1 LECKMRGADEEERV
15 VWIEEKEVVLREA
28 EEEHL

>member
-1 LECKMRGADEEERV
+1 LECKMRGADEGERV

-28 EEEHL
+28 EEEQL